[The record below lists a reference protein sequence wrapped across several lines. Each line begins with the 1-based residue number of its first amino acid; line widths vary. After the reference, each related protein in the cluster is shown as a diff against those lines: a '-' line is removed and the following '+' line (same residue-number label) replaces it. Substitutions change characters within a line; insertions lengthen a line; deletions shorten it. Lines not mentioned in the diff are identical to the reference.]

1 MMRRHSAAKKAS
13 LLSGAF
19 LAGFAVL
26 TASVLTAQP
35 KTSLDE
41 GLAGHWPLTDSA
53 RDASGNG
60 ASGRATG
67 IDFSGGHAS
76 FDGETSVIA
85 IPGDK
90 VELKDGDF
98 TIAGWFRSSQD
109 TTRPPGDLLSYYDS
123 ASRTGINLSLKT
135 LAGVTTTQA
144 TKNQLF
150 FGIDQGHQ
158 EAQWRLEGRPGNNL
172 LIYALA
178 SHQNELYAGTFEA
191 GEGEAGSIYRYAG
204 HGEWTYCGSPHPSNS
219 VTALLT
225 TGDELYAGVAR
236 YNASGSQLEASPN
249 REIGGYVYR
258 YLGGTEWESLGRVS
272 EVEFIFGLVEFGGD
286 LYATN
291 MNSPNPGGNLEGQG
305 LFRYAGDQQWEFCG
319 NPGGRLSVVAPYRG
333 HLYAGG
339 YDAGDKGGVFRYAG
353 GTEWED
359 VGIPGNTEQTY
370 AFMVYEGDL
379 YTGTWPEGK
388 VFRYRGDDDWVDAGQ
403 LGNELEVMAV
413 SVYNGKFFAGT
424 LPLAEVYRYDG
435 VRTWSLTGRLDMT
448 PDVVYR
454 RAWSM
459 TVHDGR
465 LYCGVLPSGQVWS
478 LGAGVAVSHDNALG
492 DGWHHVVATRS
503 GDRLRLYVDG
513 EVQAVSHAFD
523 PADYFLDSGKDLL
536 IGLGQTEH
544 FHGSISDVRLYTRAL
559 RQAEINSLFERK
571 PQ

>member
-1 MMRRHSAAKKAS
+1 MKARFCS
-13 LLSGAF
+13 EYLSPLRTFCLLGCT
-19 LAGFAVL
+19 LLV
-26 TASVLTAQP
+26 TAP
-35 KTSLDE
+35 LDANPEKSISE
-41 GLAGHWPLTDSA
+41 GLAGHWPLVNSA
-53 RDASGNG
+53 DDASGNG
-60 ASGRATG
+60 ADGLATG
-67 IDFSGGHAS
+67 IDFGGGHAA
-76 FDGETSVIA
+76 FDGETAVIA

-90 VELKDGDF
+90 VALKDGDF
-98 TIAGWFRSSQD
+98 TIAGWFRPSQD
-109 TTRPPGDLLSYYDS
+109 TKRPPGDLLSYYDR
-123 ASRTGINLSLKT
+123 ASRTGINLSLQT
-135 LAGVTTTQA
+135 FAGVTTSQT

-158 EAQWRLEGRPGNNL
+158 EAEWRNEGRPGNNL
-172 LIYALA
+172 LVYALA
-178 SHQNELYAGTFEA
+178 SHKNELYAGTFEA
-191 GEGEAGSIYRYAG
+191 GEDEAGSVYRYAG
-204 HGEWTYCGSPHPSNS
+204 HGEWIYCGSPHASNS

-236 YNASGSQLEASPN
+236 YNAGGSQLEASPN

-272 EVEFIFGLVEFGGD
+272 EVEFIFGMVEFDGD

-305 LFRYAGDQQWEFCG
+305 LFRYAGNQQWEFCG
-319 NPGGRLSVVAPYRG
+319 NPGGRLSVIAPYRG

-370 AFMVYEGDL
+370 AFMVHEGSL

-388 VFRYRGDDDWVDAGQ
+388 VYRYAGDNDWVDAGR

-435 VRTWSLTGRLDMT
+435 VRTWTLTGRLDMT

-478 LGAGVAVSHDNALG
+478 LGSGVAVSHDNALG
-492 DGWHHVVATRS
+492 GGWQHVAAVRS
-503 GDRLRLYVDG
+503 GNRLRLYVNG
-513 EVQAVSHAFD
+513 RIQAVSRPFN
-523 PADYFLDSGKDLL
+523 PQDYFLDHGEDLL
-536 IGLGQTEH
+536 LGLGQTEH
-544 FHGSISDVRLYTRAL
+544 FHGAMSDVRLYTRAL
-559 RQAEINSLFERK
+559 GQAEIDYLVERK